1 MNDELERL
9 MREATPGPWKLDGDK
24 ASPDISGPAGW
35 AVALGECSQN
45 CGYIHWNNLADADLI
60 VAAVNAL
67 PELLAERAENA
78 RLREALQPFIRS
90 EDDFKGAPDNA
101 PYGVYVKIG
110 DLRRARA
117 ALNQE
122 TKP

>member
-9 MREATPGPWKLDGDK
+9 MREASPQPWYYPDDGGHLIYGQRGLSGVAGVFPG
-24 ASPDISGPAGW
+24 SR
-35 AVALGECSQN
+35 
-45 CGYIHWNNLADADLI
+45 ADPKPSRANAALI

-101 PYGVYVKIG
+101 PYGVYVKIR